1 MVSQEIALF
10 SLNLS
15 KNAPRRPPGAQLGL
29 SWGPLGGILAPL
41 GPLLGSS
48 WPLWGPSLAH
58 LGPLGPLLGL
68 SWPLLAPLG
77 LMLAPLGP
85 FLGSSKPLW
94 GSSWAHLGPNWARLG
109 PILAH
114 LGANLVPREPIL
126 HPSWPKMTPRALRKT
141 PGPSKIVGCLRLGL
155 RPEGPTPW
163 PTLRVVGEFCG
174 GPVGSKLLAE
184 TLAAPLAGNSSSTA
198 PSSGVKLS

>member
-1 MVSQEIALF
+1 MLQEGPRE
-10 SLNLS
+10 LNLVS
-15 KNAPRRPPGAQLGL
+15 LGA
-29 SWGPLGGILAPL
+29 
-41 GPLLGSS
+41 LLG
-48 WPLWGPSLAH
+48 A
-58 LGPLGPLLGL
+58 
-68 SWPLLAPLG
+68 SWPLLGPWAHLGLSGVPLWLILALLGPSWVSLGPSWAPLG

-198 PSSGVKLS
+198 PSSGVRLS